1 MYYENK
7 YKDQDTDEAKTARAQ
22 IETIKK
28 NRQWGQ
34 PYVRLVP
41 VPAAHASDWSPQLA
55 WYAFS
60 LCMLVLFT
68 NGWYADAVFAVSE
81 Q

>member
-34 PYVRLVP
+34 PYVRQPLVS
-41 VPAAHASDWSPQLA
+41 AADASDWSPQLA

-68 NGWYADAVFAVSE
+68 NGWYAETVFAASR